1 MRAGGGERGIRG
13 RGRWYFRSLLSTVCR
28 QPKTHMT
35 NLASIL
41 DLNPGWIEAYGVW
54 DDAMHG
60 FLTESLGWGTRAS
73 IEGKAPWQ
81 VFMLAGQTPGAGGG
95 GGRTKNQAQ
104 DSFHFGPT
112 RLFGSQM
119 AAILGCSALGGIQVS
134 LRERIQP
141 QIK

>member
-1 MRAGGGERGIRG
+1 
-13 RGRWYFRSLLSTVCR
+13 
-28 QPKTHMT
+28 MT

-60 FLTESLGWGTRAS
+60 FLTESLGWGTRAT

-95 GGRTKNQAQ
+95 GGGEQKI
-104 DSFHFGPT
+104 
-112 RLFGSQM
+112 RLRIPF
-119 AAILGCSALGGIQVS
+119 ILGQQDCLGPKWQRFWVV
-134 LRERIQP
+134 LR
-141 QIK
+141 